1 MYVLE
6 IETKNKLQKIENPRK
21 ARVVDRIFFDSI
33 QVMDNNGVW
42 YTIWSGIAL
51 TKAKESK
58 ILYDIKSAIKNKDK
72 TIYLDI

>member
-21 ARVVDRIFFDSI
+21 PRVVDRIFFDSI

-42 YTIWSGIAL
+42 HTIWSGIAL